1 MIEYTTFTLPNGLRV
16 VHHYDPTPSQ
26 VAVNILYNVGA
37 RDEDPA
43 HTGMA
48 HLFEHLMFGGSANVP
63 SFDHALEMA
72 GARNNAWTSNDFTN
86 FYATVP
92 KENIETVL
100 WAESDRML
108 SPLLTDESLE
118 VQRGVVI
125 EEFKQTCLNKPFGD
139 IGHHLRALL
148 YRVHPYRYPT
158 IGREISHIENVTLEQ
173 VRRFFFSH
181 YAPNNA
187 VLAIA
192 GPIPLELARELVEK
206 WFATIPRRDVAPRL
220 YEQEPEID
228 SPRRKEVRADV
239 PQTRIIIA
247 YPMEGYSHP
256 DFRTADLITDILAAG
271 QSARFTR
278 ELVMAT
284 DLFTMADASISGSE
298 EPGFIMLSG
307 ALTRNDD
314 DTIRQAEEALLEQ
327 ARRIAQNPPSRH
339 EMERVIN
346 RFESNM
352 TFSQLSYVARA
363 RELAKATI
371 HGEDINSIIPAYRS
385 ITADDVHR
393 VASRLL
399 QPQRSATLIYRPRE

>member
-26 VAVNILYNVGA
+26 VAVNVLYNVGA

-148 YRVHPYRYPT
+148 YRIHPYRNPT

>member
-26 VAVNILYNVGA
+26 VAVNVLYNVGA

-48 HLFEHLMFGGSANVP
+48 HLFEHLMFGGSTNVP

-192 GPIPLELARELVEK
+192 GPIPFELARELVEK

>member
-63 SFDHALEMA
+63 SVDHALEMA

-352 TFSQLSYVARA
+352 TFSQLSYVARS

-399 QPQRSATLIYRPRE
+399 QPQRSART

>member
-26 VAVNILYNVGA
+26 VAVNVLYNVGA

>member
-26 VAVNILYNVGA
+26 VAVNVLYNVGA

-206 WFATIPRRDVAPRL
+206 WFATIPRRDVAP
-220 YEQEPEID
+220 I
-228 SPRRKEVRADV
+228 
-239 PQTRIIIA
+239 
-247 YPMEGYSHP
+247 
-256 DFRTADLITDILAAG
+256 
-271 QSARFTR
+271 
-278 ELVMAT
+278 
-284 DLFTMADASISGSE
+284 
-298 EPGFIMLSG
+298 
-307 ALTRNDD
+307 
-314 DTIRQAEEALLEQ
+314 
-327 ARRIAQNPPSRH
+327 
-339 EMERVIN
+339 
-346 RFESNM
+346 
-352 TFSQLSYVARA
+352 
-363 RELAKATI
+363 
-371 HGEDINSIIPAYRS
+371 
-385 ITADDVHR
+385 
-393 VASRLL
+393 
-399 QPQRSATLIYRPRE
+399 

>member
-1 MIEYTTFTLPNGLRV
+1 M
-16 VHHYDPTPSQ
+16 
-26 VAVNILYNVGA
+26 
-37 RDEDPA
+37 
-43 HTGMA
+43 
-48 HLFEHLMFGGSANVP
+48 
-63 SFDHALEMA
+63 
-72 GARNNAWTSNDFTN
+72 
-86 FYATVP
+86 
-92 KENIETVL
+92 
-100 WAESDRML
+100 
-108 SPLLTDESLE
+108 
-118 VQRGVVI
+118 
-125 EEFKQTCLNKPFGD
+125 
-139 IGHHLRALL
+139 
-148 YRVHPYRYPT
+148 
-158 IGREISHIENVTLEQ
+158 
-173 VRRFFFSH
+173 
-181 YAPNNA
+181 
-187 VLAIA
+187 
-192 GPIPLELARELVEK
+192 EK
-206 WFATIPRRDVAPRL
+206 CFATIPRRDLAPRL

-399 QPQRSATLIYRPRE
+399 QPQRSTTLIYRPRE